1 MPLTV
6 QSNTMKNLC
15 HDHEIEI
22 IVGDESHEEFFFQ
35 LEAETTW
42 DSLPLDK
49 RNISRDEFH
58 ERLKQT
64 HHEML
69 ALPGHVIFIA
79 VDKNTG
85 DKMGLL
91 WFGPRFNALSCE
103 EEAWIYN
110 LTVLSEYR
118 GRGVGKILMR
128 HAETHAQSQNYDSI
142 GLMVSS
148 HNLGARSLYEKME
161 YSESNILMRKV
172 LPLDVE

>member
-1 MPLTV
+1 
-6 QSNTMKNLC
+6 MKNPR
-15 HDHEIEI
+15 HNHEIEI
-22 IVGDESHEEFFFQ
+22 IVGNESHEEFFFQ

-69 ALPGHVIFIA
+69 ALRGHVIFIA
-79 VDKNTG
+79 IDKSSG

-91 WFGPRFNALSCE
+91 WFGPRFNPLSCE

-110 LTVLSEYR
+110 LTVLPEHR
-118 GRGVGKILMR
+118 GRGVGKILMN
-128 HAETHAQSQNYDSI
+128 HAESHAHSQNYDSL

-148 HNLGARSLYEKME
+148 HNEGARALYHKLD
-161 YSESNILMRKV
+161 YSESNIIMRKV
-172 LPLDVE
+172 LPLEDE